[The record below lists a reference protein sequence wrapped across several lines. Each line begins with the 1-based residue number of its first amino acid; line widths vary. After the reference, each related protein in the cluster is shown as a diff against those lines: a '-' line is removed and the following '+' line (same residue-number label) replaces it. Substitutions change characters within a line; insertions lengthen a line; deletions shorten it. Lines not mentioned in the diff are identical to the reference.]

1 MIRQPAPAPVA
12 ANRGHV
18 RTAVWPVASQK
29 HHSRMGASSSR
40 TTSISRSSASSSMS
54 LPKRYGSPT
63 NSVVRLLCFR
73 RRMGPRAAEARTGG
87 SADSGAI
94 TGANA
99 FADVRRRKRCLHRSQ
114 PPKAVVA
121 LTVRLPSKPSSI
133 AGLGSEHGRDLR
145 TYCIELSGER
155 TR

>member
-63 NSVVRLLCFR
+63 NSVVSLCFR

-121 LTVRLPSKPSSI
+121 LTVRLPSKRSLI

-145 TYCIELSGER
+145 TYGIELSGER